1 MTELPPTLDRPSGPP
16 VRAHRPKPAS
26 VLILGSGPVVIGQAA
41 EFDYAGTQ
49 ACRALRAEGV
59 RTVLVN
65 SNPATIMTDPTVAD
79 AVYLEPLTV
88 PAIEAVIAR
97 EKPEGLLAGL
107 GGQTALNLAMALSE
121 AGVLERHGVRL
132 LGTPLEAIRMA
143 EDREAFRDLLDRI
156 DQPYAPSS
164 IIEGA
169 NDDERHVSA
178 QAALKEIGLPAIIR
192 PAFTLGG
199 TGGGIVETEDAYW
212 ERVRS
217 GLRAS
222 PIKQVMIER
231 CLVGW
236 QEIEYEVMRDAEDTC
251 IAVCSMENVDPL
263 GVHTGDSIV
272 VAPVQTLTDQVHQRL
287 RSAALAIIRA
297 LGVEGGCNVQ
307 FALSPDSTEYAVIE
321 VNPRVSRSSALASKA
336 TGYPIARVA
345 AQIAAGRTLAEIPNV
360 VTGTTVAAFEPALD
374 YVVVKLPRF
383 PFDKFP
389 TADRRLGSQMKAT
402 GEVMAI
408 DRTFG
413 AALNKALRGLE
424 QAGAGPLGED
434 PSWKPTFEYLA
445 AVYAADDLESEDLVI
460 RWVDERGLACESTR
474 FAERSAA
481 PIVLR
486 RFVEPS
492 DSRLWRVLGLLRRGV
507 PQETLHAATGISP
520 WFLAEMGRNVALE
533 HDVRAAGPRLIDP
546 EDDDAASL
554 LATAKRAGF
563 ADRDLAG
570 LAGVQE
576 AAVRG
581 VREALGLAPG
591 YAMVDTCA
599 AEFAAET
606 PYFYSTYASAGS
618 PPEAPPVQ
626 RPAALVIGS
635 GPVRIG
641 QGIEF
646 DYCAVQAAEVLRRNG
661 WSAVMVNSNP
671 ETVSTDFDASTRL
684 YFEPLDPESVLD
696 IIAFEGSSA
705 PESIPGRDD
714 TRVIASGG
722 SGDSRDSR
730 DRTDV
735 ASVIAGMGPR
745 GEASTN
751 VAGGTAGMGTLP
763 AVVAFGG
770 QTPLNLAADL
780 VAAGV
785 PLLGSDLEAIDQA
798 EERTRFS
805 ALLDRLGIPQPEGGM
820 AESIE
825 EALTLAER
833 IGYPVIVRPSFVI
846 GGLAI
851 DFAYSPEDLVRHLAA
866 AAVVDPDRPV
876 RIDRFLEGIEVDVDA
891 VCDGTEVLIPGLLEH
906 VERAGIHSGDSIA
919 WFPPQNVGEG
929 DQSLIVATMERICLA
944 LGARGL
950 VNAQFI
956 VREDGVYLIE
966 VNPRASRTVPFMSKV
981 TGVPMVELA
990 VRISLGASLRDL
1002 GWQGGHREPP
1012 PFVSVKAPAFSTAK
1026 LKGVD
1031 PSVGPFMQSTG
1042 EVIGIALDPRV
1053 AMAKALTGASLIPP
1067 RAGAGEVAPLALL
1080 SIADRD
1086 KWGLLDLARALV
1098 RAGYGLAATAG
1109 TRAALEAA
1117 GMVAEPIAKLGADPV
1132 GDEAAILELIA
1143 GGRVRLVVNTPT
1155 PRSGPVRDAAEI
1167 RHMTIAEGVLCL
1179 TAIETGIAAAEALDP
1194 TIMDAIADV
1203 RSITDWVP
1211 AAVAAG

>member
-1 MTELPPTLDRPSGPP
+1 MTTDPGSAAIPVPP
-16 VRAHRPKPAS
+16 VHAHRPKPAS

-59 RTVLVN
+59 RTILVN

-97 EKPEGLLAGL
+97 ERPEGLLAGL
-107 GGQTALNLAMALSE
+107 GGQTALNLAMALAE
-121 AGVLERHGVRL
+121 AGVLERHNVRL

-156 DQPYAPSS
+156 EQPYAPSS

-169 NDDERHVSA
+169 TDEDRLASA
-178 QAALKEIGLPAIIR
+178 RRALEEIGLPAIIR

-199 TGGGIVETEDAYW
+199 TGGGIVETEPAYW
-212 ERVRS
+212 ERVRA

-272 VAPVQTLTDQVHQRL
+272 VAPVQTLTDTVHQRL

-345 AQIAAGRTLAEIPNV
+345 AQIATGRTLAEIPNV

-434 PSWKPTFEYLA
+434 PSWRPTFDYLA
-445 AVYAADDLESEDLVI
+445 AVYAGVDAEEGGEGLDGLPTDDAPI
-460 RWVDERGLACESTR
+460 RWLDDAGQACESTR
-474 FAERSAA
+474 FAQRSAA

-486 RFVEPS
+486 QFVEPS

-507 PQETLHAATGISP
+507 PQEVVRRATGISA

-533 HDVRAAGPRLIDP
+533 AAVREMGLRLVDP
-546 EDDDAASL
+546 EDAEAASL
-554 LATAKRAGF
+554 LATAKRAAF
-563 ADRDLAG
+563 ADRDLAA
-570 LAGVQE
+570 LAGTIE

-581 VREALGLAPG
+581 ARIALGLVPG

-618 PPEAPPVQ
+618 PPEAPPVT

-646 DYCAVQAAEVLRRNG
+646 DYCAVQAADVLRRQG

-684 YFEPLDPESVLD
+684 YFEPLDTESVRS
-696 IIAFEGSSA
+696 IIDFESPA
-705 PESIPGRDD
+705 AADGRG
-714 TRVIASGG
+714 IGHG
-722 SGDSRDSR
+722 L
-730 DRTDV
+730 
-735 ASVIAGMGPR
+735 
-745 GEASTN
+745 
-751 VAGGTAGMGTLP
+751 LP

-770 QTPLNLAADL
+770 QTPLNLAGPL

-785 PLLGSDLEAIDQA
+785 PLLGSDLETIDQA

-851 DFAYSPEDLVRHLAA
+851 DFAYSPEDLARHLAA
-866 AAVVDPDRPV
+866 AAIVDPDRPV
-876 RIDRFLEGIEVDVDA
+876 RIDRFLEGLEVDVDA

-919 WFPPQNVGEG
+919 WFPPQGVSEG
-929 DQSLIVATMERICLA
+929 DQSLIVSTMERISLA
-944 LGARGL
+944 LGVRGL

-956 VREDGVYLIE
+956 VRDDGVYLIE
-966 VNPRASRTVPFMSKV
+966 VNPRASRTVPFVSKV

-990 VRISLGASLRDL
+990 VRISLGETLRDM
-1002 GWQGGHREPP
+1002 GWEGGLRPEP
-1012 PFVSVKAPAFSTAK
+1012 PFVAVKSPAFSTSK

-1042 EVIGIALDPRV
+1042 EVIGIAVDPRV
-1053 AMAKALTGASLIPP
+1053 AMAKALTGAALIPP
-1067 RAGAGEVAPLALL
+1067 RAGAGEPPLALL

-1086 KWGLLDLARALV
+1086 KWGLVDLGQALV
-1098 RAGYGLAATAG
+1098 RAGYRLAATGG
-1109 TRAALEAA
+1109 TRALLEQA
-1117 GMVAEPIAKLGADPV
+1117 GIEGIAPVAKLGAEPV
-1132 GDEAAILELIA
+1132 GDEAGILELIA
-1143 GGRVRLVVNTPT
+1143 SGTVRLVVNTPT
-1155 PRSGPVRDAAEI
+1155 PRSGPVRDAADI
-1167 RHMTIAEGVLCL
+1167 RHATIAEGILCF
-1179 TAIETGIAAAEALDP
+1179 TSIETGVAAAEALDP
-1194 TIMDAIADV
+1194 AVIDGIAAVRAI
-1203 RSITDWVP
+1203 TEWVP
-1211 AAVAAG
+1211 G